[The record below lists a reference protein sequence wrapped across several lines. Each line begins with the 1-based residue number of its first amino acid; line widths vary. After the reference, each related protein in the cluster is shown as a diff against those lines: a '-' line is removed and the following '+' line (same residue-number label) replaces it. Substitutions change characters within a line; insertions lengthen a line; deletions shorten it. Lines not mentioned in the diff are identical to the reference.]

1 MSVRQ
6 IEIDKIITY
15 LKSITAIH
23 NITWDRIYFWLPIS
37 DEQVWTY
44 ITINILWE
52 QQSFLNKWTLLEFRF
67 IGHNTN
73 ATFNS
78 LLILKNLVS
87 NEFLSNKSLSSF
99 YVYNCY
105 EDWWLN
111 NWYDEKN
118 RRVVI
123 QDYRF
128 YFLN

>member
-37 DEQVWTY
+37 DDQVWTY

-52 QQSFLNKWTLLEFRF
+52 QQSFLNKWTLLEFKF
-67 IGHNTN
+67 IGHNENT
-73 ATFNS
+73 TFNS

-87 NEFLSNKSLSSF
+87 NQFLSNKSLSSF

-105 EDWWLN
+105 EDWGLN

-118 RRVVI
+118 RRVIV